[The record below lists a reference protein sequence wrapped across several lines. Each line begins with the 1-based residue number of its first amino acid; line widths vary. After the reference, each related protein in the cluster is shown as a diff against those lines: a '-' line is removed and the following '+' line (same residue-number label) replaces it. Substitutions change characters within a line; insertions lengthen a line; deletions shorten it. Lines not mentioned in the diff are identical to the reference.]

1 VQYRYSHFLNTLQI
15 LGDLLVLN
23 LAFLCAYYAKFQVM
37 DLLLRPNYLELFAF
51 YNVSWL
57 LLSALYQPYKI
68 SRTDRLAKVLR
79 RQLNLIII
87 HLLLITAFFVLGKAY
102 YYSREQIMLTYIA
115 FAVLDFAWKSSFF
128 YSLRMYRKQGFNYRN
143 VVIMGYGEL
152 AEDLIAYFRA
162 HPEFGYR
169 FIGAFDNK
177 KTGNRIMGKMDD
189 LKKFITEN
197 QVDEVY
203 CCLPY
208 VRYTKVK
215 ELVDFGDTNLIKVK
229 LIADFRGFSF
239 KGVELERYDHIPVLN
254 ITNIP
259 LDDLKNQVVKRVF
272 DVIFS
277 SLVIIFIFSWLFP
290 LLALLIKLESKGPVF
305 FKQKRTGIKNK
316 TFWCYKFRS
325 MYVNA
330 EANSQQARKGDARI
344 TRMGA
349 FIRKTS
355 LDELPQ
361 FINVLLGEMSVVG
374 PRPHMLSHTQEYSK
388 MIEKFMARHFVKPG
402 ITGLAQAKGFRGETQ
417 DDINLMKGRIRL
429 DRFYVSNWSLLFD
442 VRIIYLTVV
451 SMVKGEDRAY

>member
-1 VQYRYSHFLNTLQI
+1 VQHRYSHFLNTFQI

-23 LAFLCAYYAKFQVM
+23 LAFLSAYYFKFQVM
-37 DLLLRPNYLELFAF
+37 DLLTRPNYLELFAF
-51 YNVSWL
+51 YNISWL
-57 LLSALYQPYKI
+57 VLSALYQPYKI
-68 SRTDRLAKVLR
+68 SRTDRLTKVLR

-115 FAVLDFAWKSSFF
+115 FAFLDFAWKCSFF

-177 KTGNRIMGKMDD
+177 KTGNRVMGKMSD
-189 LKKFITEN
+189 LKKFVQEN

-330 EANSQQARKGDARI
+330 EANSRQARKGDARI